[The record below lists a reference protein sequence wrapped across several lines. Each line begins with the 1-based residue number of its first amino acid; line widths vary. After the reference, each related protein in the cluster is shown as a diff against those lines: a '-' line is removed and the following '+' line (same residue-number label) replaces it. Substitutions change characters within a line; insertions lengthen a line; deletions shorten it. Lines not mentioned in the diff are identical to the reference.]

1 MLSVFMSEAAR
12 LVGDQMKRE
21 LNSLVLSFSL
31 SINRLITDH
40 RPPIT

>member
-1 MLSVFMSEAAR
+1 MSEVDR

-31 SINRLITDH
+31 SINRLITDQQ
-40 RPPIT
+40 PPVT